1 MQLLVTTSKSFLAID
16 TETSEEKIIHTGKG
30 LYFGIA
36 LADDFIFVGAR
47 NSEDCFDYL
56 GKQSAEKGE
65 ILVFDYQLQ
74 LQKIIQAPFA
84 LRDIHQILWFDNKL
98 WVTCSRDNLVAL
110 YDLHG
115 WGKWYPAEELSA
127 RGEDINHF
135 NSLFYDGRELHILAH
150 NFGASEIWSFSYPGL
165 EIIAKLQI
173 GNQAHNIWTHGDR
186 DFFIC
191 DSLNGAVAS
200 VQGECVEI
208 GGFPRGVVA
217 TADKTYI
224 GTSDIAERSERSA
237 VSSKIIVFDMNWQRL
252 TEFRITGQGQLL
264 DMRMPGVRDYCLPF
278 RGSPIT
284 NKSSL
289 L

>member
-16 TETSEEKIIHTGKG
+16 SETAKEKIIHTGKG

-36 LADDFIFVGAR
+36 LADDCIFVGAR
-47 NSEDCFDYL
+47 NSDDCFDYL
-56 GKQSAEKGE
+56 GRQSSERGE

-98 WVTCSRDNLVAL
+98 WVTCSLDNLVAI
-110 YDLHG
+110 YDRNS
-115 WGKWYPAEELSA
+115 WEKWYPSEDISA

-135 NSLFYDGRELHILAH
+135 NSLFYDGKQLYVLAH
-150 NFGASEIWSFSYPGL
+150 NFGASEIWRFNYPSL
-165 EIIAKLQI
+165 ELIDKTKI
-173 GNQAHNIWTHGDR
+173 GYQGHNIWTYGDG
-186 DFFIC
+186 DFFTC
-191 DSLNGAVAS
+191 NSLNGSVAS
-200 VQGECVEI
+200 VQGKHIEI

-224 GTSDIAERSERSA
+224 GTSDIAERSERSE

-252 TEFRITGQGQLL
+252 AEFRIEAQGQLL
-264 DMRMPGVRDYCLPF
+264 DMRLPGVWDYCLP
-278 RGSPIT
+278 
-284 NKSSL
+284 SL
-289 L
+289 RPDPEKQKN